1 MYKLNL
7 DNRILG
13 KSIAE
18 GDHIWGK
25 TKVVKQSDNTP
36 SSDSSSDLDHES
48 EELIHQSA

>member
-25 TKVVKQSDNTP
+25 TKIQELNPDINFDEFADEPTIP
-36 SSDSSSDLDHES
+36 S
-48 EELIHQSA
+48 A